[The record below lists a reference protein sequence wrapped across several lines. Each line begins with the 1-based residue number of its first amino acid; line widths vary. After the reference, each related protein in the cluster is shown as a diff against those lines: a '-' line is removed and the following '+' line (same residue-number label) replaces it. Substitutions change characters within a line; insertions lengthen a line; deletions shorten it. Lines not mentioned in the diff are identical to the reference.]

1 MRNVSARFARAALV
15 RVTFDLA
22 RSGSFFSLGRRA
34 GFSSRFDSGRS
45 RFSARRHREPGRDEA
60 GVAARLRKTSG
71 AHLLGDAGVHR
82 RGLEGVLHLA
92 DGLLPQRAARL
103 RREVRGAAHQRPHQP
118 GPALLQVPD
127 AAAGRPGR
135 AHLLADVQQ
144 VVELPRTPSAPGGS
158 PPRPTAS
165 AAAAPRSASRAPR
178 RRPPSPPGPGA
189 SAFPRTRRAGRR
201 RARRPR
207 WRSPR
212 LVSTRPASR

>member
-127 AAAGRPGR
+127 AAAADQAARISSPTSSRSSSSPGRRARQEVHRPGR
-135 AHLLADVQQ
+135 Q
-144 VVELPRTPSAPGGS
+144 RR
-158 PPRPTAS
+158 PPQPPIRFAS
-165 AAAAPRSASRAPR
+165 AA
-178 RRPPSPPGPGA
+178 SP
-189 SAFPRTRRAGRR
+189 SAFASW
-201 RARRPR
+201 ARRF
-207 WRSPR
+207 R
-212 LVSTRPASR
+212 LSTNSAGGTP